1 MSAFAG
7 FETPMPQQEILPPI
21 DHGFRRQRLE
31 PTLWQR
37 LTFLVGALV
46 IGAVA
51 LGIAMVVFAFGLAL
65 AAGVA
70 AFILGAIILQRLLR

>member
-1 MSAFAG
+1 
-7 FETPMPQQEILPPI
+7 MPQQEILPPLHR
-21 DHGFRRQRLE
+21 DPRRRLE

-37 LTFLVGALV
+37 LAFALGAIV

-51 LGIAMVVFAFGLAL
+51 LGVALLVFAFGLAI

-70 AFILGAIILQRLLR
+70 AFVLGAVILQRLFR

>member
-1 MSAFAG
+1 
-7 FETPMPQQEILPPI
+7 MPQQEILPPL
-21 DHGFRRQRLE
+21 HRGHRRRLE

-37 LTFLVGALV
+37 LAFALGAVV

-51 LGIAMVVFAFGLAL
+51 LGIAMLVFAFGLAI
-65 AAGVA
+65 AAGVT

>member
-1 MSAFAG
+1 
-7 FETPMPQQEILPPI
+7 MPHQEILPPLYR
-21 DHGFRRQRLE
+21 DHRRPE

-37 LTFLVGALV
+37 LAFAIGAV
-46 IGAVA
+46 TIGAVA
-51 LGIAMVVFAFGLAL
+51 LGAALLVFAFSLAI